1 MSYVEEIRE
10 KAAKIRN
17 SSEYREWRRLVILR
31 DDRKCKMCK
40 KRGSKA
46 KGIRLEVDHIKP
58 FMLYPELMFDLDNGR
73 TLCSGCHRKTP
84 TYGNSFE
91 HKQAHRQPI
100 HPFLKGDY
108 LTKIN
113 ALPTAIE
120 FEDQICG
127 LTIKYKA
134 SNKTWVAGYG
144 LTCRIPNLPNWS
156 TESYTADEAIDS
168 LITGLQMAAR
178 TN

>member
-1 MSYVEEIRE
+1 MFVEEIRE

-17 SSEYREWRRLVILR
+17 SAQYRLWRNQVLER
-31 DDRKCKMCK
+31 DKRRCVLCK
-40 KRGSKA
+40 SKQNKA
-46 KGIRLEVDHIKP
+46 NGIRLEVDHILP
-58 FMLYPELMFDLDNGR
+58 FMLYPEKMFDLDNGR
-73 TLCSGCHRKTP
+73 TLCSSCHRKTG
-84 TYGNSFE
+84 TYGNSSF
-91 HKQAHRQPI
+91 HRQAHYETI

-113 ALPTAIE
+113 SLPTAIE
-120 FEDQICG
+120 FEDQIHG

-134 SNKTWVAGYG
+134 TNKTWVAGYG
-144 LTCRIPNLPNWS
+144 TRCGIPNLSGWS

-168 LITGLQMAAR
+168 LITGLKMASR